1 MFSDKNLAYIL
12 TTLESIEKLHLY
24 TNGFNNPD
32 VFYEAND
39 QLNFNATYNLLIV
52 VGEESKKID
61 SDLRKLFPSIPWSKI
76 VALRNHLVHEYRGT
90 DPAILFDIVKKYL
103 PDLKTALIE
112 MLAQVDF
119 DKDQFERIISSPHYK
134 HIKYLLE
141 K

>member
-12 TTLESIEKLHLY
+12 TALESIEKIHLY
-24 TNGFNNPD
+24 MHDFSDPE

-52 VGEESKKID
+52 VGEESKKIEN
-61 SDLRKLFPSIPWSKI
+61 DLRKLFPSIPWTKI

-103 PDLKTALIE
+103 PDLKIVLIG
-112 MLAQVDF
+112 MLAKVDF
-119 DKDQFERIISSPHYK
+119 DKYQFQKIISSPHYK
-134 HIKYLLE
+134 HIKYLLKE
-141 K
+141 